1 MGKTPRCFRRDLNCP
16 SYHPRTRQRASD
28 SQPERESTL
37 RPFGLT
43 LALVVTRLLL
53 AARSQTR
60 GFESL
65 ACHRQTRPF
74 RPTPRVLPRLAATS
88 VLAVMSLADV
98 TPRPTTVCASR
109 PTRHSHRTVH
119 KDMNTVRF
127 PKVEGASPLVS
138 LGGRCSLFGPISAK
152 THRQALPGR
161 SHG

>member
-28 SQPERESTL
+28 SQPEREFTL

-60 GFESL
+60 GFRTL

-74 RPTPRVLPRLAATS
+74 GPTPRVLPRLAATS
-88 VLAVMSLADV
+88 VLAVTSLAGV
-98 TPRPTTVCASR
+98 IPRPTTVCTSR
-109 PTRHSHRTVH
+109 STRHSHRA
-119 KDMNTVRF
+119 NARF
-127 PKVEGASPLVS
+127 PQLEGASCRVTI
-138 LGGRCSLFGPISAK
+138 GGKCSLFGPVSAK
-152 THRQALPGR
+152 THRQALTGR